1 MRRGITVVALLVT
14 LAACGGGG
22 GGGGGSGGAE
32 NAPVKAGAHKVT
44 VDARNYEFDPSKLDL
59 SAGEDVA
66 IVLHSEDQRH
76 DFTVE
81 GKGLVVDVSGGKTA
95 SGGLRFAKAGT
106 YTFYCSIPGHRAA
119 GMVGTITVS

>member
-1 MRRGITVVALLVT
+1 MRRAVVVVAVLVT

-22 GGGGGSGGAE
+22 GGSSSGSG
-32 NAPVKAGAHKVT
+32 NAPVKAGAKKIT
-44 VDARNYEFDPSKLDL
+44 VDARNYEFDPSKLSL
-59 SAGEDVA
+59 SAGQNVA

-95 SGGLRFAKAGT
+95 SGGLRFAKPGK